1 MFFLS
6 IALSYLV
13 FKGDNRSVKKTVML
27 CCKDLQSSIIIHIDN
42 FLTLKL
48 NLNEALFLFQT
59 HLTFGKEFTE
69 AVEMKQ
75 VGE

>member
-1 MFFLS
+1 MITDL
-6 IALSYLV
+6 L
-13 FKGDNRSVKKTVML
+13 KTVML
-27 CCKDLQSSIIIHIDN
+27 CSKDLQSSIIIHIDN
-42 FLTLKL
+42 FLMLKL

>member
-1 MFFLS
+1 MITDL
-6 IALSYLV
+6 L
-13 FKGDNRSVKKTVML
+13 KTVML
-27 CCKDLQSSIIIHIDN
+27 CSKDLQSSIIIHIDN
-42 FLTLKL
+42 FLTLQL

>member
-1 MFFLS
+1 ML
-6 IALSYLV
+6 

-42 FLTLKL
+42 FLMLKL

>member
-1 MFFLS
+1 
-6 IALSYLV
+6 
-13 FKGDNRSVKKTVML
+13 ML

>member
-1 MFFLS
+1 
-6 IALSYLV
+6 
-13 FKGDNRSVKKTVML
+13 ML

-42 FLTLKL
+42 FLTLK
-48 NLNEALFLFQT
+48 LNEALFLFQT

>member
-1 MFFLS
+1 M
-6 IALSYLV
+6 V
-13 FKGDNRSVKKTVML
+13 FKGDNRYVKKTVML

>member
-1 MFFLS
+1 MITDL
-6 IALSYLV
+6 L
-13 FKGDNRSVKKTVML
+13 KTVML
-27 CCKDLQSSIIIHIDN
+27 CSKDLQSSIIIHIDN
-42 FLTLKL
+42 FLMLQL

>member
-1 MFFLS
+1 MITDL
-6 IALSYLV
+6 L
-13 FKGDNRSVKKTVML
+13 KTVML
-27 CCKDLQSSIIIHIDN
+27 CSKDLQSSIIIHIDN